1 MATVNRARRG
11 LGAVAALA
19 IIGIAA
25 CGNDSDQSSYDTT
38 RNTQAPAEA
47 DATVD
52 GSLSGGEATVDPN
65 SGQVTGQPDA
75 PLISS
80 RKLVIT
86 MTVGLEVKDASR
98 AVDQVITLA
107 QTHLG
112 QLYDSSLDLT
122 DPEYAQG
129 DLVFK
134 LPPEEVDGFLTGLD
148 PGIGR
153 RTGLQGNT
161 SDVTD
166 QLSDLESQI
175 ATARASVERVRVL
188 MDKATTLTEIVTLEG
203 ELTARETRLEQL
215 LAQQSNLE
223 NLVAMATITVHLT
236 TAPADDST
244 APTAKEETTIGKAFG
259 DGWHAFLEVLRAIA
273 LFVGYTL
280 PFLVLGGIGGLIAWR
295 LTRPSRNRSA
305 APLHPPAQGAGPAM
319 NPPGSEEP
327 ARIP

>member
-11 LGAVAALA
+11 VGAVAALA
-19 IIGIAA
+19 IIGITA
-25 CGNDSDQSSYDTT
+25 CSDDSYSSDGTSPP
-38 RNTQAPAEA
+38 QAPAAEA
-47 DATVD
+47 SAD
-52 GSLSGGEATVDPN
+52 GSLSGGEATLDPAG
-65 SGQVTGQPDA
+65 GQVTGQPAA
-75 PLISS
+75 PLFTS

-86 MTVGLEVKDASR
+86 MTVGLEVKDASL
-98 AVDQVITLA
+98 AVDQVIALA

-112 QLYDSSLDLT
+112 QLYDSSLDLN

-153 RTGLQGNT
+153 RTGLQGTT

-175 ATARASVERVRVL
+175 ATARASVERVRAL
-188 MDKATTLTEIVTLEG
+188 MDKATTLSEIVTLEG
-203 ELTARETRLEQL
+203 ELTSRETRLEQL

-223 NLVAMATITVHLT
+223 NLVALATITVHLT
-236 TAPADDST
+236 TAPADDAA
-244 APTAKEETTIGKAFG
+244 APAPKEKTTISSAFG
-259 DGWHAFLEVLRAIA
+259 DGWHAFVGVLRAIA

-280 PFLVLGGIGGLIAWR
+280 PFLVIGGLGGLVAWR
-295 LTRPSRNRSA
+295 FNRSSRNRA
-305 APLHPPAQGAGPAM
+305 AARPRPPAPDEGRNTNRPDSA
-319 NPPGSEEP
+319 EP